1 MTPAQIKA
9 WRAAHPDLDAS
20 DEALAGMP
28 DCASLYAND
37 FLVALESQGNDA
49 VPFLRALLREI
60 VWTYGNWQKA
70 QRDSKAELLIADVL
84 NAARGGP
91 EYEFTRKFLTDY
103 MRANNISDI
112 TKKQDGV
119 PDFEQMLAQFDKSAE
134 ALPAGGAK
142 RAA

>member
-1 MTPAQIKA
+1 MNADQIKK
-9 WRAAHPDLDAS
+9 WRVAHPDLTAS

-37 FLVALESQGNDA
+37 FIAALEARGNDA

-70 QRDSKAELLIADVL
+70 QRDGKPELFAADIL

-91 EYEFTRKFLTDY
+91 DYEFTRKFIADY
-103 MRANNISDI
+103 MRANNIPDV
-112 TKKQDGV
+112 TKKADGS
-119 PDFEQMLAQFDKSAE
+119 PDFDAMLAGFDTASEVK
-134 ALPAGGAK
+134 PK
-142 RAA
+142 